1 LNRACKSVNAMVQNN
16 QDITMFTGIIL
27 GKGIVVEKRSAGSGM
42 VFSLESD
49 FDLTDPEE
57 GESIAVNGVCLTAK
71 NISMRRFTVDV
82 SPESLARTNLGKLS
96 VGSKVNLER
105 ALRMSDRLG
114 GHIVS
119 GHVDAVSTIL
129 ERKPLGDFFQFIFK
143 VPSGLAKYII
153 EKGSIAIDGT
163 SLTVNSCDDEK
174 FSIVVI
180 PHTLE
185 VTLLGT
191 LREGDTVNIEVDLIG
206 KYVEKML
213 QAEAAE
219 PKKSQG
225 GINPEFLT
233 RHGFMK

>member
-1 LNRACKSVNAMVQNN
+1 
-16 QDITMFTGIIL
+16 MFTGIIL
-27 GKGIVVEKRSAGSGM
+27 GKGVVVEKRSSVSGM
-42 VFSLESD
+42 VFSLEPD

-71 NISMRRFTVDV
+71 SISSRRFAVDV
-82 SPESLARTNLGKLS
+82 SPESLDRTNLGKLS

-105 ALRMSDRLG
+105 ALRLSDRLG
-114 GHIVS
+114 GHMVS

-129 ERKPLGDFFQFIFK
+129 EKRPLGDFVQFTFA
-143 VPSGLAKYII
+143 VPSGLSRYII

-163 SLTVNSCDDEK
+163 SLTVNSCDDK
-174 FSIVVI
+174 SFSIVVI

-191 LREGDTVNIEVDLIG
+191 LRAGDSVNIEVDLIG

-213 QAEAAE
+213 QADPGDTEN
-219 PKKSQG
+219 SQA
-225 GINPEFLT
+225 GINPAFLAK
-233 RHGFMK
+233 HGFMK

>member
-1 LNRACKSVNAMVQNN
+1 
-16 QDITMFTGIIL
+16 MFTGIIL
-27 GKGIVVEKRSAGSGM
+27 GKGMIVEKRSSGSGM
-42 VFSLESD
+42 VFSLETD

-71 NISMRRFTVDV
+71 GISTRRFTVDV
-82 SPESLARTNLGKLS
+82 SPESLARTNLGRLS

-105 ALRMSDRLG
+105 ALRLSDRLG

-119 GHVDAVSTIL
+119 GHVDGVSTIL
-129 ERKPLGDFFQFIFK
+129 ERRPVGNFVQFSFGI
-143 VPSGLAKYII
+143 PAGLAKYII

-163 SLTVNSCDDEK
+163 SLTVNSCDERK

-206 KYVEKML
+206 KYVEKIL
-213 QAEAAE
+213 QAGPVDPQRNQE
-219 PKKSQG
+219 
-225 GINPEFLT
+225 GINPEFLA